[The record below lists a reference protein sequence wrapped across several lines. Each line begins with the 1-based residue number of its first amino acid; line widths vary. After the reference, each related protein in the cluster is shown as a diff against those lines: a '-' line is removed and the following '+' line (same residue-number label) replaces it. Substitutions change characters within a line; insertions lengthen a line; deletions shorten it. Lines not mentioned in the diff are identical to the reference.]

1 MMNFKYTIVVLAL
14 SGFGVNVADDLIN
27 NSIVVSTP
35 DNGAIHL
42 EMGKDTSFI
51 KIENRS
57 SDPVTVEA
65 DKHNLQSIE
74 EVDPCLV
81 IPSGKDGEILIS
93 KNKDAVNIRE
103 DGRIVLHIN
112 KIRGNYDA
120 SKRQHTEYMTKEIP
134 VHVRI

>member
-1 MMNFKYTIVVLAL
+1 MMNFRYIIALLAL
-14 SGFGVNVADDLIN
+14 SGLSADATDVLIN
-27 NSIVVSTP
+27 KSIVVSTP
-35 DNGAIHL
+35 DNGAIRL
-42 EMGKDTSFI
+42 DMGKDNSFI

-57 SDPVTVEA
+57 SDPITVEA
-65 DKHNLQSIE
+65 DKYNLQSVEGI
-74 EVDPCLV
+74 DPCLV
-81 IPSGKDGEILIS
+81 IPSGKESEIIVS
-93 KNKDAVNIRE
+93 KNKDAVNVRE